1 MDNHDLFNMAMLER
15 MIGKTDWW
23 AMTKNLFA
31 LLAVIVWSVGVTIA
45 SVTVLVS
52 QTIPK
57 FPEHAFSTAMITLGV
72 AIVGLF
78 FMPFILFK
86 AFSIRRDKND

>member
-1 MDNHDLFNMAMLER
+1 MMMLER
-15 MIGKTDWW
+15 IIKETDFRALIWDLIG
-23 AMTKNLFA
+23 
-31 LLAVIVWSVGVTIA
+31 LLVVTTWSVGVTIA

-72 AIVGLF
+72 AIAGLF

-86 AFSIRRDKND
+86 AFGIKYNKKVDKND